1 MDDLLRV
8 GEPLSYPELMDLTLD
23 GLVFRLSDSCWV
35 PVGTRVDAELRAR
48 ALGAPRQAG
57 LVASHHSAHWIWW
70 GVGTGPTTPEYTTR
84 RRRRLRSAAQPWI
97 TYERWVEGPDLAYV
111 AGLAI
116 TAPNRTLYD
125 LSLLI
130 HETFADH
137 AVAVKQ
143 LHRILAQVSDREKAN
158 FRSYLEAQYR
168 RPHLRCLRSLAEA
181 AMPTHPRSPGTGWA
195 ADGILSRR

>member
-8 GEPLSYPELMDLTLD
+8 GEPLSYAELMDLTLD
-23 GLVFRLSDSCWV
+23 GLVFRLSHSCWV

-48 ALGAPRQAG
+48 ALGAPRQTG

-97 TYERWVEGPDLAYV
+97 TYERWVEGPDLACV
-111 AGLAI
+111 AGLAV

-125 LSLLI
+125 LTLLI
-130 HETFADH
+130 HETFGDQS
-137 AVAVKQ
+137 VAVKQ
-143 LHRILAQVSDREKAN
+143 LHRILAQVSDREKEN
-158 FRSYLEAQYR
+158 FCSYLEAQYR
-168 RPHLRCLRSLAEA
+168 RPHLRCLRSLAA
-181 AMPTHPRSPGTGWA
+181 AAIAPQRQPPTIG
-195 ADGILSRR
+195 